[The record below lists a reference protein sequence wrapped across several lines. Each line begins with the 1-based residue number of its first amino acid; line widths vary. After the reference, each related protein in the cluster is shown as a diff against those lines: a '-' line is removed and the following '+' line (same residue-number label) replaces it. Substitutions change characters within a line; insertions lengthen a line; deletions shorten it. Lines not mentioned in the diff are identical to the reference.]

1 MSKFWAGVGLLLVTG
16 LAITLIPS
24 GDGINFTDLETECRY
39 DRDSVTDIGLEH
51 SRMSFSG
58 HFPVESP
65 EEDLTYR
72 YSVSGDEINLNIR
85 SSEAAPLTDFYD
97 TCKAVAVYDAETER
111 LEPGTY
117 MVTVKHDGERADR
130 KVITVG

>member
-1 MSKFWAGVGLLLVTG
+1 MLLLTG

-39 DRDSVTDIGLEH
+39 DRGSTADIDLEH

-58 HFPVESP
+58 YFPVESP

-85 SSEAAPLTDFYD
+85 SSDAAPLTQFYN

-111 LEPGTY
+111 LDPGTY
-117 MVTVKHDGERADR
+117 MVTVKHDGERAER
-130 KVITVG
+130 KVINVR